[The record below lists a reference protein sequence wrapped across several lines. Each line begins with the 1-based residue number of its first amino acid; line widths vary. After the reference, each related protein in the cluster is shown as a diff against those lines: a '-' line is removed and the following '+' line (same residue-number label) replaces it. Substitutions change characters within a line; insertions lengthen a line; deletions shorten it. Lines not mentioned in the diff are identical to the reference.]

1 VTLTWFFGVS
11 ANILADT
18 GLNFPQRIQRG
29 SSQTRIS
36 DALPRE
42 HKTGEKTRT
51 TKPLIAAPESR
62 EHSRETINDANNKR
76 KCRREAAERKTAV
89 DEGKKTGKVGRYL
102 AKTGKNRKKFPEKGQ
117 RNGPEVRNRREKRET
132 EARTG

>member
-11 ANILADT
+11 ANILVDT
-18 GLNFPQRIQRG
+18 SLNFPQIVPRG

-51 TKPLIAAPESR
+51 TKPVTAAPERLSLPR
-62 EHSRETINDANNKR
+62 KTVRDANNKR
-76 KCRREAAERKTAV
+76 K
-89 DEGKKTGKVGRYL
+89 
-102 AKTGKNRKKFPEKGQ
+102 
-117 RNGPEVRNRREKRET
+117 
-132 EARTG
+132 